1 MNIELS
7 RRNRHRLRISMKSWK
22 KLKKTSDERRKKR
35 SNLRNSI
42 SSLNLSF
49 KRKEVKVHKVVE
61 TPVDRV
67 KDRVKGS
74 LLILKLFKTGLK
86 I

>member
-1 MNIELS
+1 
-7 RRNRHRLRISMKSWK
+7 
-22 KLKKTSDERRKKR
+22 
-35 SNLRNSI
+35 LRNSI

-49 KRKEVKVHKVVE
+49 KRKEVKVPKVVE
-61 TPVDRV
+61 TPEDRV
-67 KDRVKGS
+67 KDREKGS